1 MVAQAQHS
9 ITGKVLNDENDSPI
23 AGASVY
29 FNNTSL
35 GTITSSNGSFFL
47 PDAVN
52 GELIVSS
59 VGFERLIFTFNLAQ
73 LKGKS
78 FTFKL
83 SPKQHVFVPL

>member
-35 GTITSSNGSFFL
+35 GTITSSNGSFFCQM
-47 PDAVN
+47 
-52 GELIVSS
+52 
-59 VGFERLIFTFNLAQ
+59 R
-73 LKGKS
+73 
-78 FTFKL
+78 
-83 SPKQHVFVPL
+83 